1 MMSSC
6 LVVLVGEV
14 KIGTSSAK
22 PIEVERPDL
31 SIFFFFLV
39 SMLVSMLI
47 RIPCQSI
54 LCSTAGNPLGGS
66 SGRSRGFGKPFW
78 KRR

>member
-14 KIGTSSAK
+14 KIGASSAK

-31 SIFFFFLV
+31 SIFFLFLV
-39 SMLVSMLI
+39 SMLVSILL
-47 RIPCQSI
+47 SI
-54 LCSTAGNPLGGS
+54 LSIL
-66 SGRSRGFGKPFW
+66 KLVILLII
-78 KRR
+78 